1 MADELVNALAEEFAR
16 PLLSAL
22 EPDLATEPLPESALE
37 LAWESPEQKQN

>member
-1 MADELVNALAEEFAR
+1 
-16 PLLSAL
+16 LLSAL